1 MIDVLITDH
10 GSLCKFHLKSNQALD
25 WWNYHV
31 AESYGKDNHIAERRY
46 ANDIYCGMVTN
57 GLSIKVLRR
66 VA

>member
-1 MIDVLITDH
+1 MIDVLITDY
-10 GSLCKFHLKSNQALD
+10 GSQCKFHLKSNQALD

-31 AESYGKDNHIAERRY
+31 AHNNYPAQRRY

-66 VA
+66 VI